1 MTPYSLAFEEKGR
14 EDLYVYECHSYWSC
28 IELSVDIVFIIEIF
42 VSFNVTYLDKELNEY
57 VMDRGIIAKT
67 YLKSW
72 FTIDFVA
79 ILPRFIE
86 HLAKGDYGTISQILS
101 FLKIARITRLI
112 KLFRLARMAKVSKE
126 KQKLRKQ
133 I

>member
-1 MTPYSLAFEEKGR
+1 MTPYSLAFEEMGTKHL
-14 EDLYVYECHSYWSC
+14 DAHECNSYWSC

-42 VSFNVTYLDKELNEY
+42 VSFNVTYLDKEINEY
-57 VMDRGIIAKT
+57 VTDRTVIAKS

-86 HLAKGDYGTISQILS
+86 QLAKGDYGTISQILS

-112 KLFRLARMAKVSKE
+112 KLFRLARMAKISKE
-126 KQKLRKQ
+126 KQKLRK
-133 I
+133 